1 MDYKIFFKNH
11 VNKIKD
17 ENRYR
22 NFVPIIRNSGQ
33 FPYAHH
39 AETGEKIVLWCLN
52 DYLGMSEN
60 KVVLEACVNSL
71 NKYGVGSGG
80 TRNIG
85 GNSDSIVKLEQ
96 FLAKHHNKD
105 KALLFTSG
113 YVANQ
118 STLSILAKII
128 PDLIFFSDEL
138 NHASII
144 EGIRNSRLEKH
155 VYHHNDVNDL
165 EKKLQSVDINRP
177 KIIVFES
184 VYSMNG
190 IISPIKEICELARR
204 YNVMTYID
212 EVHSVGI
219 YGKGGSGL
227 ANMYDCD
234 HKIDIIQATLSKA
247 YGVIGGYIVGSESL
261 IDAIRLSSAGFI
273 FTTSLPPCLADAAIA
288 SVQYLINSD
297 IERKIIQSNS
307 KKVKLALEKVGIR
320 FIKNDSHIITVGVG
334 NPLLVE
340 KIAKK
345 LFAEYN
351 IYVQHIN
358 FPTVPRGQERLRITP
373 SSAHNDEMINHFVNS
388 LKLVFEE
395 LSIIQPNQIK

>member
-1 MDYKIFFKNH
+1 MDYKIFFKDH
-11 VNKIKD
+11 VNEIKD

-22 NFVPIIRNSGQ
+22 NFIPIIRNSGE
-33 FPYAHH
+33 FPYAYH
-39 AETGEKIVLWCLN
+39 AETGKKIILWCLN

-60 KVVLEACVNSL
+60 KKVLEACQNSL

-85 GNSDSIVKLEQ
+85 GNSESIVGLEH

-105 KALLFTSG
+105 RALLFTSG

-128 PDLIFFSDEL
+128 PDLVFFSDEL

-144 EGIRNSRLEKH
+144 EGIRNSKLEKH
-155 VYHHNDVNDL
+155 LYHHNDVNDL
-165 EKKLQSVDINRP
+165 EKKLKSIDINRP

-190 IISPIKEICELARR
+190 IISPIKEICDLAER
-204 YNVMTYID
+204 YNAMTYID

-227 ANMYDCD
+227 ANMYNCD
-234 HKIDIIQATLSKA
+234 HRIDIIQATLSKA
-247 YGVIGGYIVGSESL
+247 YGVIGGYIAGSEYL

-273 FTTSLPPCLADAAIA
+273 FTTSLPPCLADASKA
-288 SVQYLINSD
+288 SVQYLIDSD
-297 IERKIIQSNS
+297 IERETIKSNS
-307 KKVKLALEKVGIR
+307 KKVKIALQKAGIK

-334 NPLLVE
+334 DPLLVE

-345 LFAEYN
+345 LFTEHN

-373 SSAHNDEMINHFVNS
+373 SSAHNDEMINDFVRS
-388 LKLVFEE
+388 LKVVFEE
-395 LSIIQPNQIK
+395 LYIIQPDQIK